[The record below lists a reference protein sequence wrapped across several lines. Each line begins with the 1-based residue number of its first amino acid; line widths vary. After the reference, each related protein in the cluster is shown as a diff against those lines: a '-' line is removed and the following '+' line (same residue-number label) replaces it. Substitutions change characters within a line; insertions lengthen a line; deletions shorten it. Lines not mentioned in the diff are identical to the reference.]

1 MKASTEA
8 YLGID
13 LGTSGLK
20 LTLLG
25 EDGTVVAE
33 AEAASYDVHAPQP
46 GHAETD
52 PLDWAAA
59 LEAAAAQL
67 SGRTL
72 AGTDVTLRAIGVTGQ
87 MHGVVLTDV
96 AGEPV
101 RPAILWPD
109 QRAGASLDAWIEMDA
124 DARTRLSNPV
134 VAGMPGPILT
144 WLQRFEPESLLA
156 TTRLSFP
163 KDWLRGQLTG
173 DKVTE
178 RTDASATLLWNV
190 VADDWS
196 SEALDLAGLSP
207 EQLPSLV
214 ASDELVG
221 SVGETPYSKQFG
233 RFGWL
238 GVPVVAGASDV
249 ACLLTALDQTAVA
262 DSWKDT
268 VVVNLGTGTQVLQPK
283 AEPIPRHSPLT
294 HLYADCDGGWYEM
307 VAIQNG
313 GLALSWV
320 QHVLDLDWDGFVSA
334 ARSAPAGS
342 AGATFAPFLT
352 GERGLVARPDAKAGW
367 FSLTPSVGRNELAR
381 SSFEALAFT
390 VRLGVET
397 LNPSA
402 TTILLTGGGARDPWI
417 RQLLCD
423 ALERPT
429 RYVPLRSASAVGASA
444 LAARGVGSRLVIAM
458 DPLDNEP
465 SSDPQQATAYE
476 HWLST
481 VHR

>member
-1 MKASTEA
+1 
-8 YLGID
+8 LGID

-33 AEAASYDVHAPQP
+33 AEAASYDVHAPRP

-52 PLDWAAA
+52 PQEWAAA

-67 SGRTL
+67 SRNLTL
-72 AGTDVTLRAIGVTGQ
+72 AGIDVTLKAIGVTGQ

-109 QRAGASLDAWIEMDA
+109 QRASESLDPWMEMDA
-124 DARTRLSNPV
+124 DARSRLSNPV

-144 WLQRFEPESLLA
+144 WLQRFEPESLQT

-178 RTDASATLLWNV
+178 RTDASATLLWDV
-190 VADDWS
+190 AADDWS
-196 SEALDLAGLSP
+196 SEALDLAGLSTAQIP
-207 EQLPSLV
+207 PVV
-214 ASDELVG
+214 ASDEVVG
-221 SVGETPYSKQFG
+221 QVGETPYSNQFID
-233 RFGWL
+233 FGWL
-238 GVPVVAGASDV
+238 GTPVVAGASDG
-249 ACLLTALDQTAVA
+249 ASLLTALKQSRVA
-262 DSWKDT
+262 ASWEKALI
-268 VVVNLGTGTQVLQPK
+268 VNLGTGIQVLQPQ
-283 AEPIPRHSPLT
+283 AEPLPRHGPLT
-294 HLYADCDGGWYEM
+294 HLYADSDGGWYEM

-313 GLALSWV
+313 GLALDWV
-320 QHVLDLDWDGFVSA
+320 QRVLGLDWDTFVNA
-334 ARSAPAGS
+334 ARSAPVGS
-342 AGATFAPFLT
+342 AGATFTPFLT
-352 GERGLVARPDAKAGW
+352 GERGLIARPDAKGGW
-367 FSLTPSVGRNELAR
+367 SALTPSVGRDELAR

-390 VRLGVET
+390 VRLGVEAV
-397 LNPSA
+397 NASA
-402 TTILLTGGGARDPWI
+402 TTILLSGGGARDPWI

-429 RYVPLRSASAVGASA
+429 RYVPLRSASAVGAAA
-444 LAARGVGSRLVIAM
+444 LAARGVGSRLMIAT
-458 DPLDNEP
+458 DPLHNEP
-465 SSDPQQATAYE
+465 SGDRDQTARYD
-476 HWLST
+476 HWLSAVT
-481 VHR
+481 R